1 MNKIEAEMSKI
12 LKLKKASKRK
22 KKRII
27 RKMIAKTIVESSS
40 VANRRPLLMLNAD
53 QMFLLCYDRKH
64 FICMK
69 TLPVST

>member
-12 LKLKKASKRK
+12 LKLKKSVQK
-22 KKRII
+22 KEKKNK
-27 RKMIAKTIVESSS
+27 KMIAKTIVESSS

-53 QMFLLCYDRKH
+53 QMFYDRKN

-69 TLPVST
+69 TLPLST

>member
-12 LKLKKASKRK
+12 LKLKKSVQK
-22 KKRII
+22 KEKKNNK
-27 RKMIAKTIVESSS
+27 KMIAKTIVESSS

-53 QMFLLCYDRKH
+53 QMFYDRKH

-69 TLPVST
+69 TLPLST